1 MREEAGQSEREKA
14 EVERE
19 IMKETDVKSVGNE
32 QESNYM
38 WLQGVRASHH
48 TCCSRA
54 LTGHT

>member
-1 MREEAGQSEREKA
+1 MREEAGQSERQKA

-19 IMKETDVKSVGNE
+19 IMKETDGKSVENE

-38 WLQGVRASHH
+38 WLQGVRGPHH

-54 LTGHT
+54 LTGQT